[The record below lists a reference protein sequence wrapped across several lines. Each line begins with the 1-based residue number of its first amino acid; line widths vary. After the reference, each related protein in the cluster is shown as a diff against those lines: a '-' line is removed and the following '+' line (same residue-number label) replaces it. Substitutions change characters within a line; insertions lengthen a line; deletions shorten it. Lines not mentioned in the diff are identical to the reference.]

1 MFVVSYA
8 DTFTL
13 NFSFRFLVVSAL
25 LLLIL
30 SFEKKQDLEESNS
43 FREFRFTDLEE
54 TFYAGFSGLT
64 KEDIASLSKL
74 R

>member
-1 MFVVSYA
+1 MLVVSNA

-13 NFSFRFLVVSAL
+13 NCSFRFLVVRTL

-30 SFEKKQDLEESNS
+30 SFENKQDLDESNA
-43 FREFRFTDLEE
+43 FRELRFADLEE
-54 TFYAGFSGLT
+54 TFYAGLEGLT